1 MDSGRIPIQRAIL
14 YDCDAREIG
23 GYESWLKKDC
33 TTIIKIKCT
42 ADRAIIAIKIDEIL
56 TAFEGKGIATGPMI
70 PYTDFIKE
78 NADDDDTYDFMSG
91 IQEHHIRPITNN
103 SNRTVANNSNNAN
116 IPPIDLTTWVNN
128 ELKQILE
135 GETPMTANFYE
146 DRSKPLSDRCVFF
159 SWNRVLTVFKG
170 HVRYTEI
177 VDRIRLKGLD
187 ETTILNS
194 MLIYLFGGEARLAMI
209 RGMFDMLAKHGVQI
223 CIITGSAECP
233 KELVERLMGKHHK
246 PITICTKGELKG
258 SLLGHL
264 SYNGETDH
272 FKPICNPIQNIFRN
286 VFGSWG
292 YTIEAGAAALLA
304 GGLIAAVAR
313 RRGGGPKHADETQTW
328 LESYIPKAMGLVK
341 EMEGTLIKIE
351 GDMESREVTALICTE
366 SACYTRRLEGEIGVR
381 FYKGGRR
388 HKKTRRSHKKRAT
401 KRSMKRRYRS

>member
-1 MDSGRIPIQRAIL
+1 MNSGRIPVQRAIL
-14 YDCDAREIG
+14 YDSDAREIG
-23 GYESWLKKDC
+23 GYESWLKADRI
-33 TTIIKIKCT
+33 TAIKIKCT
-42 ADRAIIAIKIDEIL
+42 TPRTMRATKIDKIL
-56 TAFEGKGIATGPMI
+56 ESFQEKGIDTGPMI
-70 PYTDFIKE
+70 PYIDFIKE
-78 NADDDDTYDFMSG
+78 NGDDEDTYDFMSG
-91 IQEHHIRPITNN
+91 IQEHHIRPVTNN
-103 SNRTVANNSNNAN
+103 SNRTVANNSNNSN

-128 ELKQILE
+128 ELKQIME
-135 GETPMTANFYE
+135 GTTPMTANFYE

-170 HVRYTEI
+170 HVQYGEI
-177 VDRIRLKGLD
+177 VERIRLKGLD

-209 RGMFDMLAKHGVQI
+209 RNMFDMLAGNGVQI
-223 CIITGSAECP
+223 CIITGDAECP
-233 KELVERLMGKHHK
+233 KEFVELLMGEHHT
-246 PITICTKGELKG
+246 PITICSMGELKG

-304 GGLIAAVAR
+304 GGLIAAVVR

-328 LESYIPKAMGLVK
+328 LESYIPKAMDLVK

-388 HKKTRRSHKKRAT
+388 HKKTKRSHKKRAT
-401 KRSMKRRYRS
+401 KRRYRS